1 MTQKLKE
8 WFIDLLGGYTREE
21 IFIQRTLVEEVFK
34 REQELKKKLELIETD
49 LKNSDDNGYLESIAR
64 LLTISLENIRQKE
77 IRIIGNTEYEL
88 ENKIFALSR
97 EFKSLVE
104 RKNMREWNKSINFLE
119 KTPYQDQ
126 FLNKYDFFKTI
137 EWKKEEAI
145 QFEKV
150 RNKNKQQKTAIFY
163 DAENFIQEEG
173 AYRIINSVHRE
184 TSNDKI
190 IFNGA
195 YADWGLQKEE
205 YRDIFI
211 NNGIALKQSISYQKV
226 NDTFKNASDISLCI
240 DAMEVILKNKELNKI
255 VIVTGDGGFVN
266 LIIKAKE
273 YGINVVVISIRA
285 KLNKVVPQFANKV
298 ITIDLEYSAL
308 QKLVYYICK
317 KNSTVTSKELHSKI
331 FTNNGIKSFIRKS
344 ELLISEVLG
353 SVAKSR
359 NEDIAKEIQSMI
371 YIMPIDGKYEIK
383 NISGNDILIL
393 KKF

>member
-1 MTQKLKE
+1 M
-8 WFIDLLGGYTREE
+8 
-21 IFIQRTLVEEVFK
+21 
-34 REQELKKKLELIETD
+34 
-49 LKNSDDNGYLESIAR
+49 
-64 LLTISLENIRQKE
+64 
-77 IRIIGNTEYEL
+77 
-88 ENKIFALSR
+88 
-97 EFKSLVE
+97 
-104 RKNMREWNKSINFLE
+104 
-119 KTPYQDQ
+119 
-126 FLNKYDFFKTI
+126 
-137 EWKKEEAI
+137 
-145 QFEKV
+145 
-150 RNKNKQQKTAIFY
+150 NKNKQTKTAIFY

-273 YGINVVVISIRA
+273 YGINVVVISVKT
-285 KLNKVVPQFANKV
+285 KLNKVVSQFANKV
-298 ITIDLEYSAL
+298 ITIDLNYTAL
-308 QKLVYYICK
+308 QKLVYYICL
-317 KNSTVTSKELHSKI
+317 KNKAATPGELHSKI
-331 FTNNGIKSFIRKS
+331 FTNTGIKSFIRKS
-344 ELLISEVLG
+344 ELIISEVLG
-353 SVAKSR
+353 SITKSR